1 MTRFKQLASSGL
13 VTKEDLP
20 KLVLAMRAL
29 DADKPLSMS
38 QKDLINSTFQSLI
51 AIVTGD
57 TSVLSKV
64 KVTLQKINPISP

>member
-1 MTRFKQLASSGL
+1 
-13 VTKEDLP
+13 
-20 KLVLAMRAL
+20 MRAL

-64 KVTLQKINPISP
+64 KSSIANN